1 MQCDHALA
9 CRLVSTLLDLSCL
22 ALYSNLQRCD
32 PDQASTYVYK
42 AQSSKVG
49 GIDKISPLC
58 IGWMPPPLDSE

>member
-1 MQCDHALA
+1 MQCGHALS

-32 PDQASTYVYK
+32 PDQTSAYVYK

-49 GIDKISPLC
+49 GIDERSPC
-58 IGWMPPPLDSE
+58 ASDASTP